1 LGALTLR
8 LFFAQELLANL
19 LFLFDDALPIVDYVV
34 MGITVKRDQRRG
46 NSVIWQT
53 YFFFELLA

>member
-1 LGALTLR
+1 LGALTLL

-19 LFLFDDALPIVDYVV
+19 FFLFDDALPMFDYVV

>member
-1 LGALTLR
+1 LGTLTL
-8 LFFAQELLANL
+8 LFFFSQELLANL
-19 LFLFDDALPIVDYVV
+19 LFLFDDALPMFDYVV
-34 MGITVKRDQRRG
+34 MGITVKMDQRRG